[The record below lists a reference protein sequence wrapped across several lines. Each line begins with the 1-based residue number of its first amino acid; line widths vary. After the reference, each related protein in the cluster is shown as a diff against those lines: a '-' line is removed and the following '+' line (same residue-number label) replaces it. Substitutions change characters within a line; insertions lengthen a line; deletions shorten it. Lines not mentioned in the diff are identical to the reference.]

1 MHFSFDLRLSLLVTV
16 AEFFL
21 HKLCKFFSNI
31 FYVHLYISVEAALKQ
46 SIFSICEFA
55 LPENSRRF
63 SGMLFAKKKEKNSFR
78 ILVHKAR
85 LVLRRAII
93 KIAAGFILRDA
104 GARLER
110 SICTSSLCASMG
122 PSIRP
127 PGRRSSPYWRI
138 LSAETERVQERRRVR
153 STEDAPWK
161 KKKTTKKSAA
171 LPRS

>member
-63 SGMLFAKKKEKNSFR
+63 SGMLFAKKKRKKFVQDPGAQS
-78 ILVHKAR
+78 
-85 LVLRRAII
+85 AISI
-93 KIAAGFILRDA
+93 TESYNKD
-104 GARLER
+104 R
-110 SICTSSLCASMG
+110 SGIHSS
-122 PSIRP
+122 
-127 PGRRSSPYWRI
+127 
-138 LSAETERVQERRRVR
+138 
-153 STEDAPWK
+153 
-161 KKKTTKKSAA
+161 
-171 LPRS
+171 